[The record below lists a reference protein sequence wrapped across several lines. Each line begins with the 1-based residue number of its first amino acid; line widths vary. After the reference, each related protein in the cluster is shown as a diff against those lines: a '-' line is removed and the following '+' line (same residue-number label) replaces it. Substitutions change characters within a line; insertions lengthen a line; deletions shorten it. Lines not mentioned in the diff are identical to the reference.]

1 MLQALL
7 AGVASI
13 KAHQTRMN
21 VIGNNLANVNTTA
34 YKGSR
39 ATFQD
44 MISQVVRGGY
54 GPSANYGGQNPTQF
68 GLGVLISGT
77 DTDITQGSLN
87 ATNRRTDLAVQ
98 GNGFF
103 VVSDGTTMRYT
114 RDGSF
119 DLDANGS
126 LVMRG
131 SGERVLGWSSNTSG
145 AIDSTQVLN
154 ANSYITIP
162 LGSLTSAQATSTV
175 TLSGNLKSTSA
186 TTDSWSTQIRVYDGL
201 GGPHDLTIKFSN
213 RTSPATGG
221 PAGATSSWDW
231 EALEGTTS
239 LGSSSSAGNSKLF
252 FDASG
257 KLLNPSALGNI
268 AVPANGAASAFN
280 IGLNFGSVS
289 QLAADSQVQVSNQN
303 GHAAGSL
310 DGFSIGND
318 GTIVGIFTNGL
329 TRNLGQIGM
338 ANFTNEAGLQREG
351 NNLWRETD
359 NSGLAVIGTA
369 GTAGRGFMSAGFL
382 EQSNVDIGQE
392 FTDLIVTQRGFQANT
407 KVVTTVDE
415 MLQDLLAM
423 KR

>member
-34 YKGSR
+34 FKGSR

-54 GPSANYGGQNPTQF
+54 GPTDTFGGQNPTQF
-68 GLGVLISGT
+68 GLGVLVAGT
-77 DTDITQGSLN
+77 DTNVAQGSLN
-87 ATNRRTDLAVQ
+87 ATNRRTDLAIQ

-103 VVSDGTTMRYT
+103 VVSDGANQSFT
-114 RDGSF
+114 RDGAF
-119 DLDANGS
+119 DLDANGN

-131 SGERVLGWSSNTSG
+131 SGQRLLGWNADAAG
-145 AIDSTQVLN
+145 NIDSSSVVG
-154 ANSYITIP
+154 ANSYVQVP
-162 LGSLTSAQATSTV
+162 LGALTSARATSTV
-175 TLSGNLKSTSA
+175 TLAGNLKSTSETA
-186 TTDSWSTQIRVYDGL
+186 DTWSTTIRVYDAL
-201 GGPHDLTIKFSN
+201 GGPHDVTIRFSN
-213 RTSPATGG
+213 RTSPPTGG

-239 LGSSSSAGNSKLF
+239 LGSSSSSGNDKLF
-252 FDASG
+252 FDANG
-257 KLLNPSALGNI
+257 RMLNPTAVGNI
-268 AVPANGAASAFN
+268 TVPGGGAASAFDVD
-280 IGLNFGSVS
+280 LNFSGIG
-289 QLAADSQVQVSNQN
+289 QLAADSQVQVTNQN
-303 GHAAGSL
+303 GNAAGTL
-310 DGFSIGND
+310 DGFTIGND

-329 TRNLGQIGM
+329 TRNLGQVAM
-338 ANFTNEAGLQREG
+338 ANFTNAAGLQREG
-351 NNLWRETD
+351 NNMWRETN
-359 NSGLAVIGTA
+359 NSGLPVIGVA
-369 GTAGRGFMSAGFL
+369 GEQGRGFMSAGFL